1 MKTIANVFHADHGVT
16 NETLMWALSQINP
29 DGFFLRTLDL
39 PEDHCDLLSALYGP
53 LAGDAPVSDDV
64 VSFVKRS
71 EDRPA
76 SRMVSEV
83 KRPSR
88 LLTVIGIVKEDG
100 VTIFTAYGG
109 PCAPREPGDSTLSS
123 DEEKKESSD
132 FWAQHALAAL

>member
-1 MKTIANVFHADHGVT
+1 MTTTIFHADHGVSS
-16 NETLMWALSQINP
+16 ETIAWALSHINP
-29 DGFFLRTLDL
+29 EGFFLRTLEL
-39 PEDHCDLLSALYGP
+39 PEGHCDLLSALYGP
-53 LAGDAPVSDDV
+53 LAGDEPVSDDV
-64 VSFVKRS
+64 VHFAKRS

-76 SRMVSEV
+76 SRMVSQA

-109 PCAPREPGDSTLSS
+109 PCAPREPGDVTLAS
-123 DEEKKESSD
+123 DEEKKESAD